1 MKELILLSVS
11 AIIFISYLT
20 YILVN
25 HCVQKSIS
33 MSYYKLPKKYKLVFL
48 GFVWGFALPL
58 GILINGQYNI
68 LLLAVVLIMIVGIT
82 PNIVEYEAV
91 NTVHLF
97 GAFGGILTAMSS
109 LWLEFD
115 LPFVVLAAFFVAGV
129 IFKSVKNYIW
139 WIEVLAFSVI
149 WTVFFY
155 VFKIK

>member
-1 MKELILLSVS
+1 MKDLILLLIS
-11 AIIFISYLT
+11 AIIFISYLI

-25 HCVQKSIS
+25 FGVQKSIS
-33 MSYYKLPKKYKLVFL
+33 MSYYKLTKKYKLIFL

-58 GILINGQYNI
+58 GILISGQYNI
-68 LLLAVVLIMIVGIT
+68 LLLSIGLIMIVGIT

-109 LWLEFD
+109 LWIEFD
-115 LPFVVLAAFFVAGV
+115 LPFVVLAALFVAGV

-149 WTVFFY
+149 WAVLVY
-155 VFKIK
+155 IKI